1 MVSTKIPLLKVLS
14 IEDPKK
20 SISKLTSSGS
30 KNIINQINWK
40 EFPHL
45 IDVQLSIG
53 YNGQDLFLYYAVSN
67 EHIRSIYR
75 KDQDPVWQDSCVE
88 FFVKEGNGYH
98 NFEFN
103 SLGYCLSAF
112 GLDRNNR
119 KSLDKNSLEQ
129 ILRFPSYTED
139 TLPSEQ
145 VLSSWSLM
153 VVIPLSLIGLKAGD
167 TFYANFYKCGDRTL
181 VPHYISLA
189 PIGTENPD
197 FHQSAYFVPFE
208 LAL

>member
-1 MVSTKIPLLKVLS
+1 MVLTNIPLLKVLNFD
-14 IEDPKK
+14 DPKK
-20 SISKLTSSGS
+20 SIAKLVSSGTKKS
-30 KNIINQINWK
+30 INHINWK

-45 IDVQLSIG
+45 IDVQLSIAH
-53 YNGQDLFLYYAVSN
+53 NGESLFLYYTVSN

-88 FFVKEGNGYH
+88 FFVKDGEGYH

-103 SLGYCLSAF
+103 TLGYCLSAF
-112 GLDRNNR
+112 GADRNNR

-129 ILRFPSYTED
+129 IHRFPSYNEE

-145 VLSSWSLM
+145 VLSSWSLL
-153 VVIPLSLIGLKAGD
+153 VEIPFSLINLNPGN
-167 TFYANFYKCGDRTL
+167 TFFANFYKCGDRTL

-189 PIGTENPD
+189 PIGTEKPD
-197 FHQSAYFVPFE
+197 FHQPSYFVPFE